1 MQLRRL
7 QTLTPPGYGVGAEPP
22 QAFTGDLPGGARRM
36 GYRILAADIRARA
49 TDEGYPE
56 GLACQEYRVLLWKDD
71 RWDEAVGLQD
81 C

>member
-1 MQLRRL
+1 
-7 QTLTPPGYGVGAEPP
+7 
-22 QAFTGDLPGGARRM
+22 M